1 MSHYTGLAPG
11 SAGAP
16 SQPARAPIDDAAR
29 PIDAGAQG
37 GTRYSLGGMSFLA
50 ALLIDGALA
59 GALYALIALSFVV
72 VYRASRMINF
82 AVGEC
87 VMLASRLVALGVHG
101 LGLGVAGGLAV
112 GGAGMVAVMVAF
124 NEAVLRRLAGR
135 PVIAL
140 IMITIGLANLLR
152 GAAAL
157 LLGGVPPAILGPTPE
172 PLLLG
177 GVPVAIDKLVA
188 AAIAVLGIVTVAWTL
203 QRSRTGVALR
213 AIADDQQS
221 AMAVGIDLH
230 RYFGLTWA
238 LVGVISVVAGTLWTV
253 VAGGG
258 FGMALVG
265 LKVFPIV
272 IIGGLDSIVG
282 TIVGAVLV
290 GVLESLAAGY
300 IDPLV
305 GGGFSNIASYLVL
318 LAVLFVRPHGLFGR
332 PDVRRI

>member
-1 MSHYTGLAPG
+1 M
-11 SAGAP
+11 
-16 SQPARAPIDDAAR
+16 I
-29 PIDAGAQG
+29 
-37 GTRYSLGGMSFLA
+37 FLA

-59 GALYALIALSFVV
+59 GALYALIALAFVV
-72 VYRASRMINF
+72 VYKASGMINF

-87 VMLASRLVALGVHG
+87 VMLGSRLVAFGTHG
-101 LGLGVAGGLAV
+101 LGVGVGGGLAV
-112 GGAGMVAVMVAF
+112 GCAGMVAVMVGF
-124 NEAVLRRLAGR
+124 NEAVLRHLAGR

-140 IMITIGLANLLR
+140 IMITIGLATLVR

-157 LLGGVPPAILGPTPE
+157 LLGDVPSAIVGALPE
-172 PLLLG
+172 PLVLA
-177 GVPVAIDKLVA
+177 GVPIAVEKLA
-188 AAIAVLGIVTVAWTL
+188 AAAVAVACIAVVGLSL
-203 QRSRTGVALR
+203 QHSRTGVALR

-238 LVGVISVVAGTLWTV
+238 LVGLISVVGGTLWTV

-272 IIGGLDSIVG
+272 IIGGLDSVAG
-282 TIVGAVLV
+282 TLVGAVLV

-300 IDPLV
+300 VDPLV

-318 LAVLFVRPHGLFGR
+318 LTVLLVRPYGLFGR
-332 PDVRRI
+332 PDARRI

>member
-1 MSHYTGLAPG
+1 MT
-11 SAGAP
+11 
-16 SQPARAPIDDAAR
+16 
-29 PIDAGAQG
+29 
-37 GTRYSLGGMSFLA
+37 FLA

-59 GALYALIALSFVV
+59 GAVYALIALSFVV
-72 VYRASRMINF
+72 IYKASRMINF

-87 VMLASRLVALGVHG
+87 VMLGSRLVAFGVHG
-101 LGLGVAGGLAV
+101 LGLGVGGGLAV
-112 GGAGMVAVMVAF
+112 GCAGMVALMVGF

-140 IMITIGLANLLR
+140 IMITIGLATLIR
-152 GAAAL
+152 GAVTFL
-157 LLGGVPPAILGPTPE
+157 FGGVPAGILAPMPE
-172 PLLLG
+172 PVRFG
-177 GVPVAIDKLVA
+177 GVSIAVEKVA
-188 AAIAVLGIVTVAWTL
+188 AAGVAVACIAILSWLL

-230 RYFGLTWA
+230 RYFGVTWA

-272 IIGGLDSIVG
+272 IIGGLDSIGG
-282 TIVGAVLV
+282 TMVGAVLV

-300 IDPLV
+300 VDPLV

-318 LAVLFVRPHGLFGR
+318 LAVLFVRPCGLFGR
-332 PDVRRI
+332 PDVRRV

>member
-1 MSHYTGLAPG
+1 L
-11 SAGAP
+11 
-16 SQPARAPIDDAAR
+16 RRNR
-29 PIDAGAQG
+29 PIDLSWNALPC
-37 GTRYSLGGMSFLA
+37 RGMTFLV
-50 ALLIDGALA
+50 ALLIDGALT
-59 GALYALIALSFVV
+59 GAIYALIALSFVV
-72 VYRASRMINF
+72 VYKSSRMINF

-87 VMLASRLVALGVHG
+87 VTLASRLVAFGVHG
-101 LGLGVAGGLAV
+101 LGLGLGGGVAV
-112 GGAGMVAVMVAF
+112 GCAGMVAVMVGF
-124 NEAVLRRLAGR
+124 NEAVLRQLAGR

-140 IMITIGLANLLR
+140 IMITIGLAALLR
-152 GAAAL
+152 GATSL
-157 LLGGVPPAILGPTPE
+157 LLGGVPAGIVGVLPE
-172 PLLLG
+172 PIVIG
-177 GVPVAIDKLVA
+177 TVPIAVEKLVA
-188 AAIAVLGIVTVAWTL
+188 ALMAIACIAAVSLAL

-238 LVGVISVVAGTLWTV
+238 LMGVISVLGGTLWTV

-272 IIGGLDSIVG
+272 IIGGLDSIGG

-300 IDPLV
+300 VDPVV
-305 GGGFSNIASYLVL
+305 GGGFSNIASYLIL
-318 LAVLFVRPHGLFGR
+318 LTLLFVRPYGLFGR
-332 PDVRRI
+332 PDVRRV

>member
-1 MSHYTGLAPG
+1 MG
-11 SAGAP
+11 GA
-16 SQPARAPIDDAAR
+16 
-29 PIDAGAQG
+29 
-37 GTRYSLGGMSFLA
+37 RYSLPGMTFLV

-59 GALYALIALSFVV
+59 GSLYALIALGFVV
-72 VYRASRMINF
+72 VYKASRMINF

-87 VMLASRLVALGVHG
+87 VMLASRLVAFGLHG
-101 LGLGVAGGLAV
+101 LGLGVGGGLLV
-112 GGAGMVAVMVAF
+112 GCAGMVALMVAF
-124 NEAVLRRLAGR
+124 NEVVLRRLVGR

-140 IMITIGLANLLR
+140 IMITIGLATLVR

-157 LLGGVPPAILGPTPE
+157 LLGDVPAAIGGALPE
-172 PLLLG
+172 PVVLG
-177 GVPVAIDKLVA
+177 GVSIAVEKVVA
-188 AAIAVLGIVTVAWTL
+188 AAVAVVCIAGVSWAL

-230 RYFGLTWA
+230 RYFGVTWA
-238 LVGVISVVAGTLWTV
+238 LVGLLSVVGGTLWTV

-265 LKVFPIV
+265 LKIFPIV
-272 IIGGLDSIVG
+272 IIGGLDSIGG

-300 IDPLV
+300 IDPLL

-318 LAVLFVRPHGLFGR
+318 LAVLFVRPYGLFGR
-332 PDVRRI
+332 PDARRV